1 MIYLAVE
8 IRTVTAT
15 FRNPEFQNFHK
26 TLHLPPPT
34 TLVGLAG
41 AALGKSP
48 NAAQEWFE
56 KDDWE
61 LGISG
66 TSEGYAKDL
75 WKYNNKWDKDKG
87 WESSVLFREI
97 LFNNHFFAVFGS
109 PAESNVRLLQQA
121 FLQPKYALTLG
132 SSDSLAKV
140 VSTEIVELAETS
152 RELANCL
159 TSGNVMSEVMEN
171 AIKGEDFS
179 IYSTSEPI
187 AYDFPTRFQY
197 ESDYGVRRV
206 MRRKT
211 FSFIGNPMQL
221 NFEVLGIRLKN
232 QFVPLFSLDDGS
244 SPTSKEGR

>member
-1 MIYLAVE
+1 MNYLAVE

-48 NAAQEWFE
+48 KAAQEWFE
-56 KDDWE
+56 RDDWQ

-66 TSEGYAKDL
+66 ISEGYAKDL
-75 WKYNNKWDKDKG
+75 WKYNNKWDKENG
-87 WESSVLFREI
+87 WESSVLLREI
-97 LFNNHFFAVFGS
+97 LFDNRFFAIFGS
-109 PAESNVRLLQQA
+109 PTESKILTLKEA
-121 FLQPKYALTLG
+121 FWEPKYALTLG
-132 SSDSLAKV
+132 SSDSLVKV
-140 VSTEIVELAETS
+140 VSAEIVGKPATS
-152 RELANCL
+152 RELSNCL
-159 TSGNVMSEVMEN
+159 TPGNVLSNVLEN
-171 AIKGEDFS
+171 VFNWDDFS

-187 AYDFPTRFQY
+187 AYDLPTRFKY

-221 NFEVLGIRLKN
+221 NFEVPGIWLKN
-232 QFVPLFSLDDGS
+232 QFIPIFSLHGDDRS
-244 SPTSKEGR
+244 TIEEGT

>member
-48 NAAQEWFE
+48 KAAQEWFE
-56 KDDWE
+56 DADWE

-75 WKYNNKWDKDKG
+75 WKYNNKWDKDNG
-87 WESSVLFREI
+87 WESSVLLREI
-97 LFNNHFFAVFGS
+97 LFDNHFFVVFGS
-109 PAESNVRLLQQA
+109 ATESKVLLLQQA

-140 VSTEIVELAETS
+140 VSTEIVKLADAS

-159 TSGNVMSEVMEN
+159 TAGNVLSEVLEN
-171 AIKGEDFS
+171 AFKGEDFS

-187 AYDFPTRFQY
+187 AYDLPTRFQY

-221 NFEVLGIRLKN
+221 NFEVSGIRLKN
-232 QFVPLFSLDDGS
+232 QFVPVFSLHDGD
-244 SPTSKEGR
+244 SPADEDGR